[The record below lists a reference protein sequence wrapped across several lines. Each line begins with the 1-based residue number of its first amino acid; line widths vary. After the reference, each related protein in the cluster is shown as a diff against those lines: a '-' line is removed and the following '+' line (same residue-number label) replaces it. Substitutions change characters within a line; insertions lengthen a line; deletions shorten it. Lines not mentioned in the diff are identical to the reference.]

1 MAYGMSTTVDRP
13 FDSVVT
19 EVRSALAQ
27 QGFGVITEIDMQATL
42 LNKLGEEIG
51 SHVILGAC
59 SPSHAFRALQ
69 AEPGIGLL
77 LPCNVVVRADES
89 GTVVEVIN
97 PEMLVDLT
105 ANAEMT
111 TVADEVT
118 ASLKA
123 VLDNVA
129 AGA

>member
-1 MAYGMSTTVDRP
+1 MAYGLSTTVNRP
-13 FDSVVT
+13 FDSVVA
-19 EVRSALAQ
+19 EVRSALAE

-42 LNKLGEEIG
+42 RNKLGEEIG

-77 LPCNVVVRADES
+77 LPCNVVIRADEA

-111 TVADEVT
+111 EVADEVT

-123 VLDNVA
+123 VLDTVA

>member
-42 LNKLGEEIG
+42 RNKLGEEIG

-123 VLDNVA
+123 VLDAVA

>member
-42 LNKLGEEIG
+42 RNKLGEEIG

-123 VLDNVA
+123 VLDTVT

>member
-42 LNKLGEEIG
+42 RNKLGEEIG

-105 ANAEMT
+105 AVSYT
-111 TVADEVT
+111 HLTLPTSDLV
-118 ASLKA
+118 
-123 VLDNVA
+123 
-129 AGA
+129 

>member
-19 EVRSALAQ
+19 EVRSALAE

-42 LNKLGEEIG
+42 RNKLGEEIG

-77 LPCNVVVRADES
+77 LPCNVVVRADGS

-123 VLDNVA
+123 VLDTVA

>member
-1 MAYGMSTTVDRP
+1 MAYGLNITVNRP
-13 FDSVVT
+13 FDSVVA
-19 EVRSALAQ
+19 EVRSALAE

-42 LNKLGEEIG
+42 HKKIGETIG
-51 SHVILGAC
+51 EYLILGAC
-59 SPSHAFRALQ
+59 SPRHAFRALT

-77 LPCNVVVRADES
+77 LPCNVVVRTDEV
-89 GTVVEVIN
+89 GTVVEAIN

-111 TVADEVT
+111 EVADEVT

-123 VLDNVA
+123 ALDTISANE
-129 AGA
+129 

>member
-42 LNKLGEEIG
+42 RNKLGEEIG

-123 VLDNVA
+123 VLDTVA

>member
-42 LNKLGEEIG
+42 RNKLGEEIG

-77 LPCNVVVRADES
+77 LPCNVVVRADGS

-123 VLDNVA
+123 VLDTVA

>member
-123 VLDNVA
+123 VLDTVA

>member
-1 MAYGMSTTVDRP
+1 MSTTVDRP

-42 LNKLGEEIG
+42 RNKLGEEIG

>member
-1 MAYGMSTTVDRP
+1 MSTTVNRP
-13 FDSVVT
+13 FDSVVA
-19 EVRSALAQ
+19 EVRSALAE

-42 LNKLGEEIG
+42 RNKLGEEIG

-77 LPCNVVVRADES
+77 LPCNVVIRADEA

-111 TVADEVT
+111 EVADEVT

-123 VLDNVA
+123 VLDTVA

>member
-118 ASLKA
+118 TSLKA
-123 VLDNVA
+123 VLDTVA

>member
-42 LNKLGEEIG
+42 RNKLGEEIG

>member
-1 MAYGMSTTVDRP
+1 MAYGMSTTVNRP
-13 FDSVVT
+13 FESVVT
-19 EVRSALAQ
+19 EVRSALGE

-42 LNKLGEEIG
+42 RNKIGEDIDEYL
-51 SHVILGAC
+51 ILGAC
-59 SPSHAFRALQ
+59 SPRHAFRALQ

-77 LPCNVVVRADES
+77 LPCNVVVRTDDT

-105 ANAEMT
+105 ANADMAE
-111 TVADEVT
+111 VADEVT
-118 ASLKA
+118 ASLQA
-123 VLDNVA
+123 VLDTVA

>member
-1 MAYGMSTTVDRP
+1 MSTTVDRP

-123 VLDNVA
+123 VLD
-129 AGA
+129 